1 MTKENSN
8 LGYTTAV
15 QHKIILKSDAQ
26 PKHQK
31 PYRLPPHK
39 REVLRHHLDELL
51 RQGIIAPVSE
61 NEDVPITSPI
71 VLVTKRTKTIKSH
84 LSDKDAAL
92 SQYRFVCDF
101 RFLNSQTME
110 FKYHIPNL
118 DELTESFS
126 QCTPN
131 FITSIDLSSGFFQLS
146 ISPDSTRY
154 TAFNTCFGTYKFLRL
169 PMGFS
174 TAPASF
180 QLLMDKVLRGL
191 TFKSCL
197 CYLDDVLICS
207 ETFEQHIKDLN
218 DVF

>member
-1 MTKENSN
+1 
-8 LGYTTAV
+8 
-15 QHKIILKSDAQ
+15 
-26 PKHQK
+26 
-31 PYRLPPHK
+31 
-39 REVLRHHLDELL
+39 
-51 RQGIIAPVSE
+51 
-61 NEDVPITSPI
+61 
-71 VLVTKRTKTIKSH
+71 
-84 LSDKDAAL
+84 
-92 SQYRFVCDF
+92 
-101 RFLNSQTME
+101 ME

-131 FITSIDLSSGFFQLS
+131 FITSIDLSSGFFQMS

-154 TAFNTCFGTYKFLRL
+154 TAFNTCFGTYKFFRL
-169 PMGFS
+169 PMGLS

-180 QLLMDKVLRGL
+180 QLLMDKVLRRL

-218 DVF
+218 DVLVDFGPLV